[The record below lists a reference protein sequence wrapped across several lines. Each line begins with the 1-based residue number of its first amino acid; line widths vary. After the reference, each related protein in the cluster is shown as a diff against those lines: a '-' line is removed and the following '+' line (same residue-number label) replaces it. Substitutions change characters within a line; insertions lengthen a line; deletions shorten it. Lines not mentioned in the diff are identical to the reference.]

1 MTFNSHLV
9 ERQASKNG
17 TTGTKTTRFLT
28 GIGSFPI
35 SKEVR
40 QA

>member
-1 MTFNSHLV
+1 MTSNSRLV
-9 ERQASKNG
+9 ERQASKIG

-35 SKEVR
+35 SREER